1 MKKWFILYTKP
12 NQEIKVADQLKEM
25 NINCFCPTVT
35 VIKNYSDRKKK
46 ILKPLLP
53 SYVFVNIEEAKR
65 NDVFLAFGIVRYMFW
80 LGKPAIVRESE
91 IELMKQYLNGIY
103 QSVSLTNFTRGQ
115 LYKISEG
122 LFSGKIGKV
131 VETKKNKIKLELQ
144 SLGVIVTLRLKAI

>member
-1 MKKWFILYTKP
+1 MKKWFILYTRP
-12 NQEIKVADQLKEM
+12 NQEIKVADQLKGM
-25 NINCFCPTVT
+25 NIKSFCPTVT
-35 VIKNYSDRKKK
+35 FIKNYSDRKKK

-65 NDVFLAFGIVRYMFW
+65 NDVFSAFGIVRYMFW

-91 IELMKQYLNGIY
+91 IELMKQYLNGVY
-103 QSVSLTNFTRGQ
+103 QSVSLTKFTRGQ

-131 VETKKNKIKLELQ
+131 VETQKNKIKLELQ
-144 SLGVIVTLRLKAI
+144 SLGVIVTLRLKTI

>member
-35 VIKNYSDRKKK
+35 VVKNYSDRKKK
-46 ILKPLLP
+46 MLKPLLP

-103 QSVSLTNFTRGQ
+103 HSVSLTKFTRGQ

-131 VETKKNKIKLELQ
+131 VETHKNKIKLELQ

>member
-35 VIKNYSDRKKK
+35 VVKNYSDRKKK
-46 ILKPLLP
+46 MLKPLLP

-91 IELMKQYLNGIY
+91 IELMKQYLNGVY
-103 QSVSLTNFTRGQ
+103 QSVSLTKFTRGQ

-131 VETKKNKIKLELQ
+131 VETQKNKIKLELE

>member
-12 NQEIKVADQLKEM
+12 NQEIKVANQLKEM
-25 NINCFCPTVT
+25 NINSFCPTVT
-35 VIKNYSDRKKK
+35 IVRNYSDRKKK
-46 ILKPLLP
+46 IIKPLLP

-65 NDVFLAFGIVRYMFW
+65 NNVFSIFGIVRYMFW
-80 LGKPAIVRESE
+80 LGKPATVRESE
-91 IELMKQYLNGIY
+91 IELMKQYLNGVY
-103 QSVSLTNFTRGQ
+103 QSVSLTKFTRGQ

-131 VETKKNKIKLELQ
+131 VETQKNKIKLELE

>member
-80 LGKPAIVRESE
+80 LKKPAIVRESE
-91 IELMKQYLNGIY
+91 IELMKQYLNGVY
-103 QSVSLTNFTRGQ
+103 QSVSLTKFTRGQ

-131 VETKKNKIKLELQ
+131 VETQRNKIKLELQ
-144 SLGVIVTLRLKAI
+144 SLGVIVTLRLRTI

>member
-65 NDVFLAFGIVRYMFW
+65 NDVFSAFGIVRYMFW

-122 LFSGKIGKV
+122 LFLGKIGKV

>member
-53 SYVFVNIEEAKR
+53 SYVFVNIEETKR

-103 QSVSLTNFTRGQ
+103 QSVSLTKFTRGQ

>member
-12 NQEIKVADQLKEM
+12 NQEIKVADQLKGI
-25 NINCFCPTVT
+25 NIESFCPTVT
-35 VIKNYSDRKKK
+35 IIKNYSDRKKK
-46 ILKPLLP
+46 IVKPLLP

-115 LYKISEG
+115 LYKISQG
-122 LFSGKIGKV
+122 VFSGRVGKV
-131 VETKKNKIKLELQ
+131 VESKKNKIKLELQ
-144 SLGVIVTLRLKAI
+144 SLGMIVTLRLKAA

>member
-25 NINCFCPTVT
+25 NINSFCPTVT
-35 VIKNYSDRKKK
+35 IVRNYSDRKKK
-46 ILKPLLP
+46 IIKPLLP

-65 NDVFLAFGIVRYMFW
+65 NNVFSIFGIVRYMFW
-80 LGKPAIVRESE
+80 LGEPATVRESE
-91 IELMKQYLNGIY
+91 IELMKQYLNGVY
-103 QSVSLTNFTRGQ
+103 QSFSLTKFTRGQ

-131 VETKKNKIKLELQ
+131 VETQKNKIKLELQ
-144 SLGVIVTLRLKAI
+144 SLGVMVTLRLKTI

>member
-91 IELMKQYLNGIY
+91 IELIKQYLNGIY